1 MGTIVDDR
9 DPSITYN
16 SNHWGFEENQNEV
29 DGTSTFCNI
38 VGGTATYHF
47 SGPAIIRVFGT
58 IQASNVPS
66 GRSTYSIDGGTP
78 QAHVPLPQSKPQFN
92 VKFFESSV
100 PSGSHTLVI
109 TTLDGPNVF
118 VYLDYIQVVSQ
129 SSPTTTAP
137 PPPPQQPDTSTVT
150 LTATNVVTA
159 TKTTTNPQQS
169 GSNTPAN
176 LDGQSSSGSGTTTSH
191 SGSSSI
197 PTTIASGS
205 LLGTSTHDLLQTS
218 LRMVTITGSPLPA
231 STSAS
236 SPAADTTSTPQV
248 AATTHHVSLAMIIG
262 PIIGALVI
270 ITILLV
276 AGICYARAW
285 RRRVLISKSD
295 EAAAAAPSDLLP
307 SDAGAVSTPPAPG
320 ALSRW
325 IPGSASRQLT
335 SVSPFVLSGED
346 NAGEPPPYYPAPTA
360 GKYDMMMKQ
369 NFGSSSALLGPQ

>member
-58 IQASNVPS
+58 IQASNVAS

-78 QAHVPLPQSKPQFN
+78 QAHVPLPQSNPQFN

-129 SSPTTTAP
+129 PSPTTAP

-159 TKTTTNPQQS
+159 TLQS
-169 GSNTPAN
+169 SSNTPAK
-176 LDGQSSSGSGTTTSH
+176 LDGQSSSGSGTTTPH

-197 PTTIASGS
+197 PTTLASGS

-346 NAGEPPPYYPAPTA
+346 HNAGEPPPYYAAPTA

-369 NFGSSSALLGPQ
+369 NGSSTALLGSQY